1 MKKQLKKSLSL
12 FLAVLMLM
20 TCWVWVA
27 PQKAEAGAPGSYD
40 VTVEYNVYNGSWGD
54 DNPDEMKVEAWYI
67 PGNGTGTESTTTVSK
82 VWNSGFPGEGNSSSL
97 TLNVPGGWPS
107 RVYIECRND
116 GVAAFAVD
124 VTGIKINGTYVWQ
137 GSSHFEKSTTTG
149 DLGMNWYPDT
159 RTDKNSD
166 GSGGAIDTNRTNGTW
181 SWKRPVLD
189 AATATFT
196 GAAHTLD
203 KVNTGN
209 SSTSSISLG
218 GFVDTYGVN
227 WTGTLNTT
235 FALRTDGNV
244 TINSGHAEMTGSGTS
259 RTITIKPWFQTLFPA
274 GQKAKLYVDWSVN
287 NGAKSGTETIE
298 IDFPEYTAT
307 FYANGAGAEIGEDVG
322 SKDED
327 GIIVHTDEKMTYGAK
342 IGAAPGYAYREGFE
356 FMGYY
361 SRDNADALGKDT
373 AFIGTKFDDK
383 LTTVPHTLGAA
394 YGYDNIASDFENSKF
409 IGDTKWYAAWQAAPL
424 DVTFVTADNQFIAT
438 LTGRHNNQMTA
449 QNMYD
454 GLNGLN
460 AAIKAAYTGTTI
472 KFDSNNAPIYKDG
485 ATSYVF
491 DGWKIIKEDGQSV
504 LKGDENSTLTKSVTF
519 QAMYKSPTSEKFT
532 VTFKDKDG
540 TVLSTKNDY
549 SYRDD
554 VVGVPAN
561 VSEMAQDDVY
571 SYEFIG
577 WANDIGTNY
586 YTVDEYNMDKE
597 GAVIPY
603 VHKDAA
609 EFTVKDNAT
618 YVPVY
623 KMTKREYSVSY
634 EYRVDGGATET
645 VTIDG
650 YNWDE
655 NPVMPEIKDNYTN
668 SGKRYFI
675 TGWRINGAG
684 AIRQLDEIQVSGNMR
699 LVAVYGRSED
709 AEYVINFYGKD
720 VDGETDVHLNAD
732 SNIYVHGKDVVA
744 PAVPEKI
751 DTDEALYTFKKWT
764 PNVTLMANGD
774 KEYYAEY
781 ERHEYADVYFYN
793 YDGSLIYKVDAK
805 ETQLFVG
812 DKIPA
817 YSNMVDG
824 VNVLP
829 EKPEDEIGTYTF
841 TEWQDA
847 NGEAVDFRKGKL
859 QGDLHLYAQF
869 KTTYKEYEVKFVDD
883 DGTDILTK
891 KYHYGEEIEI
901 PANPNKEADVEY
913 EYAFKAWT
921 PDVSEICYGDATYT
935 ATYRR
940 TPIYYTVTWLKDDK
954 TVLSTSN
961 YQYNAKIQQAV
972 INVNGNPF
980 GYGPAEAGKTWA
992 FDHWVQCDKN
1002 GNDIL
1007 VNGEKVIFVRGQKM
1021 VAEPLYFYPVFKQ
1034 VANILEVNF
1043 YKEDG
1048 TSWLGMAKIPY
1059 GEKLSDYDDE
1069 FQAKA
1074 PKISDDNYHYI
1085 IKTWIDVNTGEE
1097 VEVAE
1102 KNISVKATYT
1112 AEAHDKKIFEVVAE
1126 PTCNVP
1132 GYAHYRCDAAECTAI
1147 EYNVPLAPVADEGAP
1162 TGHLYVGDSKWTL
1175 EDYLNGIDYS
1185 EIKYVGPK
1193 TTLIVSASDT
1203 GTRSMPW
1210 NVEGQLNRGVGKIE
1224 YNVSLAAIQN
1234 PETIRDWTEIYN
1246 FEAARQD
1253 ALNLVLNRNKITL
1266 VDYTGFNF
1274 GTAEERMKKAEIDR
1288 EVDALLANNKAN
1300 ATGIVSNLDLEDGK
1314 TYVIYLKIS
1323 DREGTGEVNVSYLT
1337 SGTIQY
1343 GVQAPV
1349 VTVRGE
1355 GYGTKF
1361 CNDATITVKDDTAGL
1376 KAYIDG
1382 KEIALAADG
1391 TYNYSTMGLHTLEAV
1406 DANGNRT
1413 TKVFEIK
1420 GGHSYRH
1427 YVVAESCESNGL
1439 RYDICEDCGAKA
1451 NETAIPALGH
1461 KFGANFVDK
1470 APDCVTDGYR
1480 TYICENNCGT
1490 KLVLNPTD
1498 AADKLAQ
1505 AGLEAG
1511 DLDHLKATGAHTYAM
1526 VKDENG
1532 EDTAEYVWVIDKIAN
1547 CKSEGS
1553 KHRDCTVCGKEDARV
1568 TETIEKDLT
1577 NGHNFYRV
1585 KVTKAPTCTEKGEKT
1600 KTCKYCGAVVF
1611 VENVDALG
1619 HTAGEYRT
1627 ITAATCE
1634 TAGEKILK
1642 CGECGVDIGEP
1653 IKDADGNVT
1662 GFDGKSVEIKAI
1674 GHAWKLDGEVYQD
1687 TDGKWYQNYK
1697 CENDETHTNKKV
1709 VEGYVP
1715 PVAATVVFKNGEE
1728 TVATINKY
1736 VGEAISESAVTAP
1749 EKAAD
1754 ATKIYTFSHWADAEG
1769 NEVDF
1774 PIEVKGN
1781 ATFTAVFAERYVN
1794 YTITYYKEDG
1804 TTESKKTGYL
1814 HNGEE
1819 VKLAAGPSKAETKID
1834 KFVFAGWK
1842 VVNSDPEVVYTDKVT
1857 IDGANINLMPTY
1869 TTVKKQYAVTY
1880 AYSSSNQIHTYLVE
1894 AGSPAPDV
1902 TKDFEITKASDTKYH
1917 YTFKEWNRAAQLDRV
1932 ENNIYTTPNF
1942 DAVAHEGNYTVTEK
1956 TPATCTT
1963 KAVNIYT
1970 CTCGYTYEKEEGT
1983 VLGHNWGEPVYD
1995 ETTGKT
2001 IIKCQNS
2008 GCGITQEDTRTF
2020 TVKFFLNE
2028 DDDKAIKTV
2037 SYISW
2042 GSKLNSVQIP
2052 ADPTK
2057 AATNEYVYKFVGWA
2071 VKGTTEVVDVKNVV
2085 IKADAEYV
2093 AIFDKVIKE
2102 YTVTFAYDAYN
2113 VIKIITGVKAGTDVT
2128 YTGATPVKK
2137 FDDNY
2142 HYTFS
2147 GWSGSTTNI
2156 LKDTY
2161 VTAKFTPTAHQN
2173 KPSVTSATCT
2183 TGEGTVYTCDC
2194 GYKSPVVATSKP
2206 LGHLYEEVIST
2217 KIPPKDGKDGSVT
2230 MRCARAGCGHEYVKV
2245 LPWTESGTP
2254 DTPAVPDTVVIRL
2267 TVRDQYGKPI
2277 PGATV
2282 ALYHNANWVAQDIT
2296 NSDGIVAFTVAPGKY
2311 TAVFTGVKYSGDQ
2324 QTEIT
2329 VNNDGSVSGHIPA
2342 MHINNC
2348 GCACHRDNIWG
2359 KIFRFFHSIIKMITG
2374 EFKCCKDPSD
2384 LY

>member
-27 PQKAEAGAPGSYD
+27 PQKAEAGAPSSYSL
-40 VTVEYNVYNGSWGD
+40 TVYYTTPQQVKSGAIQVKYKTN
-54 DNPDEMKVEAWYI
+54 
-67 PGNGTGTESTTTVSK
+67 NGTGSETWWNESSKAASSSVVNNTIAVGDSSSQRSVTYDLPGWPSYVNFNVNTTGHATKNVKYSVDSIVCNGITLYSNTGASTFNTYYAAGWK
-82 VWNSGFPGEGNSSSL
+82 DNTGYEFYPSSDAGNQGNLDGVWNWAKPKLNTATPTLTNASL
-97 TLNVPGGWPS
+97 TLN
-107 RVYIECRND
+107 
-116 GVAAFAVD
+116 
-124 VTGIKINGTYVWQ
+124 
-137 GSSHFEKSTTTG
+137 
-149 DLGMNWYPDT
+149 
-159 RTDKNSD
+159 
-166 GSGGAIDTNRTNGTW
+166 
-181 SWKRPVLD
+181 
-189 AATATFT
+189 
-196 GAAHTLD
+196 
-203 KVNTGN
+203 KVNSGIF
-209 SSTSSISLG
+209 STSTLSLG
-218 GFVDTYGVN
+218 GLVDDYGVN

-235 FALRTDGNV
+235 FTLRTDGNV

-274 GQKAKLYVDWSVN
+274 GQKAKLYVDWNVN
-287 NGAKSGTETIE
+287 SGAKSGTETIE

-307 FYANGAGAEIGEDVG
+307 FYANGTNAEIGEDAGFV
-322 SKDED
+322 DED

-424 DVTFVTADNQFIAT
+424 DVTFVTADNQLIAT

-485 ATSYVF
+485 ATSYEF
-491 DGWKIIKEDGQSV
+491 AGWKIIKEDGQSV

-519 QAMYKSPTSEKFT
+519 QAMYRSTTSEKFT

-554 VVGVPAN
+554 VVGVPTN

-577 WANDIGTNY
+577 WANDIGTDY

-634 EYRVDGGATET
+634 EYKVDGGATET

-650 YNWDE
+650 YHWDE

-668 SGKRYFI
+668 AGKRNFI

-684 AIRQLDEIQVSGNMR
+684 SIRQLDEIQVSGNMR

-709 AEYVINFYGKD
+709 AKYIINFYGKD
-720 VDGETDVHLNAD
+720 VDGETDIHLNAD
-732 SNIYVHGKDVVA
+732 SNIYVNGQAVVA
-744 PAVPEKI
+744 PAVPDKI
-751 DTDEALYTFKKWT
+751 DTDEALYTIKKWT
-764 PNVTLMANGD
+764 PNVTNTANGD

-812 DKIPA
+812 ETIPA

-847 NGEAVDFRKGKL
+847 SGEAVDFRRDKL
-859 QGDLHLYAQF
+859 QGDLHIYAQF

-883 DGTDILTK
+883 DGADILTK

-901 PANPNKEADVEY
+901 PENPNKEADVEY

-921 PDVSEICYGDATYT
+921 PDISDICYGDATYT

-972 INVNGNPF
+972 INDPVE
-980 GYGPAEAGKTWA
+980 YGPAEAGKTWA

-1059 GEKLSDYDDE
+1059 GENLSDYDDE

-1074 PKISDDNYHYI
+1074 PKLSDDNYHYI
-1085 IKTWIDVNTGEE
+1085 IKTWVDVNTDEE
-1097 VEVAE
+1097 VDVAE

-1175 EDYLNGIDYS
+1175 EDYLKGIDYS

-1203 GTRSMPW
+1203 GTRSKPW

-1246 FEAARQD
+1246 FESARQD
-1253 ALNLVLNRNKITL
+1253 ALNFVLNRNKITL

-1274 GTAEERMKKAEIDR
+1274 GTAEDRMKKAEIDR

-1300 ATGIVSNLDLEDGK
+1300 ATGIISNLDLEDGK

-1361 CNDATITVKDDTAGL
+1361 CNDATITVTDDTAGV

-1406 DANGNRT
+1406 DANGNKT

-1420 GGHSYRH
+1420 GGHSYRN

-1451 NETAIPALGH
+1451 NETNIPALGH

-1511 DLDHLKATGAHTYAM
+1511 DLDHLKATGSHTYAM

-1553 KHRDCTVCGKEDARV
+1553 KHRDCTVCGKEEARV

-1674 GHAWKLDGEVYQD
+1674 GHDWKAGEEVYEK
-1687 TDGKWYQNYK
+1687 DGKYWRDYTCN
-1697 CENDETHTNKKV
+1697 NDANHIKSEV

-1736 VGEAISESAVTAP
+1736 VGEAIIESAVTAP

-1774 PIEVKGN
+1774 PIEVKGD

-1842 VVNSDPEVVYTDKVT
+1842 VVNSDPEVIYTDKVT

-1880 AYSSSNQIHTYLVE
+1880 AYSSSNQIHSYIVE

-1902 TKDFEITKASDTKYH
+1902 TRDFEITKASDTKYH
-1917 YTFKEWNRAAQLDRV
+1917 YTFKEWNRAAQLASV
-1932 ENNIYTTPNF
+1932 ENDIYTTPNF

-1970 CTCGYTYEKEEGT
+1970 CTCGYTYEKEVGT
-1983 VLGHNWGEPVYD
+1983 VLGHNWGEPNYD
-1995 ETTGKT
+1995 EETGKT
-2001 IIKCQNS
+2001 TIMCQNS

-2113 VIKIITGVKAGTDVT
+2113 VIKIIKGVKAGTDVT

-2230 MRCARAGCGHEYVKV
+2230 MKCARTGCGHEYVKV

-2254 DTPAVPDTVVIRL
+2254 GTPDTPAVPSKVVVKIN
-2267 TVRDQYGKPI
+2267 VKDQNGKGI
-2277 PGATV
+2277 SGAKV
-2282 ALYHNANWVAQDIT
+2282 ALYQNSDWVTQDIT
-2296 NSDGIVAFTVAPGKY
+2296 NSNGVVAFEVAPGKY
-2311 TAVFTGVKYSGDQ
+2311 TVVITSVKNAADQ

-2329 VNNDGSVSGHIPA
+2329 VNNNGSISGHIPA
-2342 MHINNC
+2342 MSIRRC
-2348 GCACHRDNIWG
+2348 TCACHHDSIWG
-2359 KIFRFFHSIIKMITG
+2359 KIFRFFHSIIKMLTG